1 MHFFTVPQLQKLGI
15 PRKIL
20 GLLLLHCIVIDTF
33 TADIICDSG
42 KIFEDLFYQ
51 RQTLKVLY

>member
-51 RQTLKVLY
+51 RQT